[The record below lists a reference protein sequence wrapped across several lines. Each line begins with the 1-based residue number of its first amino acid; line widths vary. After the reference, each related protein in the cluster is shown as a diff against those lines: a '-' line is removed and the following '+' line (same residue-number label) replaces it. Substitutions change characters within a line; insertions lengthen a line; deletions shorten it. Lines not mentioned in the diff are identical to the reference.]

1 MSRAGTS
8 QATISQL
15 LLAMND
21 WRDRMVS
28 FDGRNRQLFYRNLKT
43 GDVDLSDKSIDL
55 ATLNS
60 LIAGKPVFTSTLY
73 PELFKES
80 KREKTPGDSSLDDE
94 LTDLVA
100 IEGPKVPKEWN
111 TKLKKYEAIY
121 RKAKENFDEKNIE
134 TCFLASGFVTWEL
147 PSSGPLP
154 NAPLILYPLK
164 VEPSARGNTDFAL
177 KVTGDPIFN
186 QALIIYMASQF
197 GVSETLLN
205 SYKMKTVK
213 FHTMFPML
221 FPFLPRK

>member
-55 ATLNS
+55 VTLNS

-111 TKLKKYEAIY
+111 TKLFIVKLKRISMK
-121 RKAKENFDEKNIE
+121 RILK
-134 TCFLASGFVTWEL
+134 LASL
-147 PSSGPLP
+147 PMVSSPGSSQVPD
-154 NAPLILYPLK
+154 LYRMHL
-164 VEPSARGNTDFAL
+164 
-177 KVTGDPIFN
+177 
-186 QALIIYMASQF
+186 
-197 GVSETLLN
+197 
-205 SYKMKTVK
+205 
-213 FHTMFPML
+213 
-221 FPFLPRK
+221 